1 MSTSSLSK
9 SHSSNSLDSN
19 DQEHQKKLLEQKGQ
33 IGDSKLQQS
42 NKPENARDKTWR
54 VAQGENDSPR
64 VPKLRN
70 TRSQP
75 NLFINMDSQPVSSS
89 HTPPKARELNSTPKK
104 PTTSSSTTVPIS
116 QSDAL
121 STPQSASSGSSATV
135 ALASPKEKI
144 SEKGAV
150 NASDLPIGLDVIIDL
165 GIQKFILKPEK
176 LARLLVTIDSQY
188 REKEGAERI
197 KTMLRESLFIINYQS
212 SSGAMYE
219 KLNIIERFCEPF
231 IKHHL
236 DPKKLDELLQK
247 AMREYAKVGEKV
259 TKLSE
264 GLRTVEQ
271 VNHPEIVHLMAPT
284 MNLVGDYFFGSDMKL
299 ASSNFPDS
307 IKKLFLEIDRQVIT
321 RFGKTEGGGMKDQL
335 QLRKSALVGFIST
348 FSFMTI
354 WAPKLA
360 ADTKKGAGFYAKL
373 SSYINSYL
381 VNKIDPFVIDILI
394 NQEHQSKKVK
404 SYILDHEKELVVSTQ
419 SASKLQL
426 VGVEKSGMLSSI
438 KNLFS
443 PRSSSTSY
451 LSGASR
457 ETTDEDNDFNEE
469 ANRQRE
475 MQRKRIVRLTEFAKI
490 AGLDK
495 ISTEFFILIR
505 NKIIDLK
512 AKDYNAFTKDPVAY
526 CHQQLEAFK
535 MQKDE
540 KNADSELF
548 KKIEQSINSYGANLE
563 IRNEEKKS
571 QFNSPLLTPDVN
583 PLKKSGVADQDAE
596 KIDATESSSSAVE
609 QKVSADVQ
617 TESKPVSEKI
627 DSDSSTSVETEKS
640 DD

>member
-19 DQEHQKKLLEQKGQ
+19 DQEHQKKLSGQKGQ

-443 PRSSSTSY
+443 PRSSSTSH
-451 LSGASR
+451 LTGASR
-457 ETTDEDNDFNEE
+457 EMTDGGSEFNEE

-540 KNADSELF
+540 KNTDSELF
-548 KKIEQSINSYGANLE
+548 KKIEQSINSYDANLE

>member
-1 MSTSSLSK
+1 
-9 SHSSNSLDSN
+9 
-19 DQEHQKKLLEQKGQ
+19 
-33 IGDSKLQQS
+33 
-42 NKPENARDKTWR
+42 
-54 VAQGENDSPR
+54 
-64 VPKLRN
+64 
-70 TRSQP
+70 
-75 NLFINMDSQPVSSS
+75 
-89 HTPPKARELNSTPKK
+89 
-104 PTTSSSTTVPIS
+104 
-116 QSDAL
+116 
-121 STPQSASSGSSATV
+121 
-135 ALASPKEKI
+135 
-144 SEKGAV
+144 
-150 NASDLPIGLDVIIDL
+150 
-165 GIQKFILKPEK
+165 
-176 LARLLVTIDSQY
+176 
-188 REKEGAERI
+188 
-197 KTMLRESLFIINYQS
+197 
-212 SSGAMYE
+212 
-219 KLNIIERFCEPF
+219 
-231 IKHHL
+231 
-236 DPKKLDELLQK
+236 
-247 AMREYAKVGEKV
+247 
-259 TKLSE
+259 
-264 GLRTVEQ
+264 
-271 VNHPEIVHLMAPT
+271 
-284 MNLVGDYFFGSDMKL
+284 
-299 ASSNFPDS
+299 
-307 IKKLFLEIDRQVIT
+307 
-321 RFGKTEGGGMKDQL
+321 MKDQL

-419 SASKLQL
+419 SASKLPL
-426 VGVEKSGMLSSI
+426 GGGEKSGMLSSI
-438 KNLFS
+438 KGLFS
-443 PRSSSTSY
+443 PRSSSTSH
-451 LSGASR
+451 LTGASR
-457 ETTDEDNDFNEE
+457 EMTDGGSEFNEE

-495 ISTEFFILIR
+495 ISTKFFILIR

-563 IRNEEKKS
+563 IRNEEEKS
-571 QFNSPLLTPDVN
+571 QFNSPLLTADVN

-596 KIDATESSSSAVE
+596 KIDATESSLSAVE

>member
-19 DQEHQKKLLEQKGQ
+19 DQEHQKKLSEQKGQ

-42 NKPENARDKTWR
+42 NKQENARDKTWR
-54 VAQGENDSPR
+54 VEQGENDSPR

-135 ALASPKEKI
+135 ALASPKGKK

-150 NASDLPIGLDVIIDL
+150 NASDLPKELSIVIDL
-165 GIQKFILKPEK
+165 GIQQFILKPEK

-188 REKEGAERI
+188 RKKEGAESI
-197 KTMLRESLFIINYQS
+197 KTMLRESLFIIDYQS
-212 SSGAMYE
+212 SSGTMYE

-271 VNHPEIVHLMAPT
+271 VNHPEIVDLMAPT
-284 MNLVGDYFFGSDMKL
+284 MKLVGDYFFGSDMKL
-299 ASSNFPDS
+299 KSSKFPDP
-307 IKKLFLEIDRQVIT
+307 IKRLLLEIDRQVIAQFEKSGSGEMGELLK
-321 RFGKTEGGGMKDQL
+321 R
-335 QLRKSALVGFIST
+335 RKSAMVGFIST

-360 ADTKKGAGFYAKL
+360 ADTKKSPGFYAKL

-381 VNKIDPFVIDILI
+381 VNKLDPFVIDILL
-394 NQEHQSKKVK
+394 NQEHQSEKIKNHIVG
-404 SYILDHEKELVVSTQ
+404 YAKELKLKAQ
-419 SASKLQL
+419 SASKIKLE
-426 VGVEKSGMLSSI
+426 GVEKGGMLSSI
-438 KNLFS
+438 KGLFS
-443 PRSSSTSY
+443 PRSSSTSN
-451 LSGASR
+451 LSGTSR
-457 ETTDEDNDFNEE
+457 ETTDEGNEINEE
-469 ANRQRE
+469 SVRQSE

-490 AGLDK
+490 AGFDK

-526 CHQQLEAFK
+526 CHQQLDAFK

-540 KNADSELF
+540 KNTDSELF
-548 KKIEQSINSYGANLE
+548 KKIEQSINSYGENLE
-563 IRNEEKKS
+563 KKNEEEKS
-571 QFNSPLLTPDVN
+571 QLNSPFLTPDVS
-583 PLKKSGVADQDAE
+583 PVKKSEGADQGTE

-609 QKVSADVQ
+609 QKVSKDVKS
-617 TESKPVSEKI
+617 ESKPVSEKTE
-627 DSDSSTSVETEKS
+627 SDSSTLVETEKS

>member
-19 DQEHQKKLLEQKGQ
+19 DQEHQKKLSEQKGQ

-299 ASSNFPDS
+299 ASSNFPDP

-419 SASKLQL
+419 SASKLPL
-426 VGVEKSGMLSSI
+426 GGV
-438 KNLFS
+438 
-443 PRSSSTSY
+443 
-451 LSGASR
+451 
-457 ETTDEDNDFNEE
+457 
-469 ANRQRE
+469 
-475 MQRKRIVRLTEFAKI
+475 KRAACSVRLKACFR
-490 AGLDK
+490 LCLVRR
-495 ISTEFFILIR
+495 LI
-505 NKIIDLK
+505 
-512 AKDYNAFTKDPVAY
+512 
-526 CHQQLEAFK
+526 
-535 MQKDE
+535 
-540 KNADSELF
+540 
-548 KKIEQSINSYGANLE
+548 
-563 IRNEEKKS
+563 
-571 QFNSPLLTPDVN
+571 
-583 PLKKSGVADQDAE
+583 
-596 KIDATESSSSAVE
+596 
-609 QKVSADVQ
+609 
-617 TESKPVSEKI
+617 
-627 DSDSSTSVETEKS
+627 
-640 DD
+640 

>member
-19 DQEHQKKLLEQKGQ
+19 DQEHQKKLSEQKGQ

-299 ASSNFPDS
+299 ASSNFPDP

-381 VNKIDPFVIDILI
+381 INKIDPFVIDILI

-526 CHQQLEAFK
+526 CHQQLDAFK

-563 IRNEEKKS
+563 IRNEEEKS
-571 QFNSPLLTPDVN
+571 QFNSPLITADVN

-596 KIDATESSSSAVE
+596 KIDATESSLSAVE

>member
-1 MSTSSLSK
+1 
-9 SHSSNSLDSN
+9 
-19 DQEHQKKLLEQKGQ
+19 
-33 IGDSKLQQS
+33 
-42 NKPENARDKTWR
+42 
-54 VAQGENDSPR
+54 
-64 VPKLRN
+64 
-70 TRSQP
+70 
-75 NLFINMDSQPVSSS
+75 
-89 HTPPKARELNSTPKK
+89 
-104 PTTSSSTTVPIS
+104 
-116 QSDAL
+116 
-121 STPQSASSGSSATV
+121 
-135 ALASPKEKI
+135 
-144 SEKGAV
+144 
-150 NASDLPIGLDVIIDL
+150 
-165 GIQKFILKPEK
+165 
-176 LARLLVTIDSQY
+176 
-188 REKEGAERI
+188 
-197 KTMLRESLFIINYQS
+197 
-212 SSGAMYE
+212 
-219 KLNIIERFCEPF
+219 
-231 IKHHL
+231 
-236 DPKKLDELLQK
+236 
-247 AMREYAKVGEKV
+247 
-259 TKLSE
+259 
-264 GLRTVEQ
+264 
-271 VNHPEIVHLMAPT
+271 
-284 MNLVGDYFFGSDMKL
+284 
-299 ASSNFPDS
+299 
-307 IKKLFLEIDRQVIT
+307 
-321 RFGKTEGGGMKDQL
+321 
-335 QLRKSALVGFIST
+335 
-348 FSFMTI
+348 
-354 WAPKLA
+354 
-360 ADTKKGAGFYAKL
+360 
-373 SSYINSYL
+373 
-381 VNKIDPFVIDILI
+381 
-394 NQEHQSKKVK
+394 
-404 SYILDHEKELVVSTQ
+404 LDHEKELVVSTQ

-475 MQRKRIVRLTEFAKI
+475 MKRKRIVRLTEFAKI

-563 IRNEEKKS
+563 IRNEEEKS
-571 QFNSPLLTPDVN
+571 QFNSPLLTADVN

-596 KIDATESSSSAVE
+596 KIDATESSFSAVE